1 MISPETWQAVSCTC
15 CFTHIWQQT
24 LLMQNDPLKLCKMQ
38 SLAKLSC
45 LETRKYSSS
54 KHPEIFKSGSP
65 VLAVVKENYLST
77 QQLKLITEGDSR
89 EMSWSWNSLAKP
101 PGLRATRGVYA
112 SAAPDVLRV

>member
-1 MISPETWQAVSCTC
+1 
-15 CFTHIWQQT
+15 
-24 LLMQNDPLKLCKMQ
+24 MQNDPLKLCKMQ

-77 QQLKLITEGDSR
+77 PQLKLITEGDSR

-112 SAAPDVLRV
+112 SAVPDVLRV